1 MANKQITKTMK
12 RYLLITVS
20 LCIALLCGSSGAR
33 AADALTMNFSVTGYV
48 ASHLFDFQN
57 KKYDGTALANFEAL
71 NDLGV
76 TAQCSIGTAYG
87 TNNWY
92 DDTGNSRGLRLQAG
106 GGRWIQFTVDI
117 AKDDYIIINGAAAS
131 GTYGISMTDGESVTI
146 TGASN
151 YLCFKATKNATTLRL
166 TVNRYNYLL
175 QILVMSKDGSTQSA
189 DYTIN
194 YKCDGE
200 IVKTVSDNAVVG
212 SDISLLNSFWVDN
225 IKYMSEGGTVKI
237 SEGLNNFD
245 VSVRKANTFN
255 YSANAVLEDETVI
268 KELYSNSG
276 FEAETVYLPYP
287 KFINIDGTLYETTT
301 TNNECRKSLVLNNNE
316 TVNIVYKPTD
326 YKNILFFSEAEDIDG
341 MTATEDGYVKARCSN
356 AFGAYA
362 TSDISV
368 TSLPEGS
375 YKVYGFAWGN
385 AGTTFTINAGE
396 NAVASFGT
404 AASAVD
410 VSSGDAFDLTGNTEI
425 KIGEAGNAG
434 NSPHVLDFL
443 FIKALG
449 VKHTYSVKAV
459 SADGKVNETIAEG
472 VGYSLDN
479 ALTIPFKKYINVE
492 GTLYEAKP
500 IDANGKAYSTT
511 FTLDADKTIDITYEP
526 TGITNVVYFSE
537 GENIEGAIA
546 TSAGNNMATRSSN
559 AACGYIENDVT
570 LLNLPASNYI
580 ATMVCYSNS
589 SGGATQTFDFG
600 EAENYN
606 ATITGASNWTAFTK
620 EFSLESAKDIKWI
633 SSDAGNKNG
642 LDFIYIQDRGEYH
655 TYKVRGKI
663 EELEV
668 YEEIAEGDGY
678 ANDPA
683 ITIPV
688 KKYIEKLGTLYEAQP
703 IDDNYS
709 ITFTL
714 GQNVDEVISYTKTTI
729 TNVTMFEECED
740 FTVEGNWAVRG
751 MGNGNNV
758 TYSQDMI
765 GRLAKN
771 SYAYSSPAYEETN
784 YRVTIKGR
792 NQAGSSAGTLELK
805 LRDAEGNLSATIE
818 NLTWKAGENKEL
830 TSGVISIPIGSSVVF
845 FNNSADYNSNIEMD
859 YVYFQD
865 RGGKISYKLNAVDK
879 DGKLLQNLSEGY
891 SFENEPIQVVTG
903 YNKYVNVEGTL
914 YEAKPNT
921 DKAYLT
927 EFYLT
932 KDTVVNIVYE
942 PTEINNVVYLSEA
955 EGIANAS
962 SYDKANAN
970 VRCSNGKGAFF
981 ENDQAATSLTP
992 GNYRIV
998 GQVYGGDPEDDTK
1011 DWTFTISV
1019 GNDTI
1024 WSQRTTGSLTEH
1036 CDTFTIIEP
1045 ADVIVN
1051 KGGKGVNGKDVALL
1065 DYIYIQNLGD
1075 ENKFQLKAV
1084 SEDGA
1089 IDSLLATR
1097 TGYASDEAKYAYY
1110 PKYLEVNDTLYEAQP
1125 NEDGTYRV
1133 LYTTTANNTQ
1143 TISYTKT
1150 NIGEV
1155 VFLTEAEAIEGVTAV
1170 DEETCSDGK
1179 GAYAAEA
1186 VALTSLKAGYYK
1198 MAGALRGAEGTEFAV
1213 TVGNDTI
1220 WAAVTIADETA
1231 FAETEFEL
1239 TEDATLTIAAAGD
1252 ENALMDYF
1260 YIQVAEK
1267 QVEPEPEPDD
1277 YIDFTK
1283 SEGAKSTDENPEAG
1297 IVNDPMTLSG
1307 GSQIEAAEESA
1318 LNLWGNDEDG
1328 TELRVA
1334 EGMSF
1339 YVTPPAGEK
1348 ALHKIIIKGKALN
1361 LKASNGTLTEGEED
1375 TPEIEFETPQLLTEE
1390 SAQAR
1395 MANTTDVDE
1404 DPVDETEGEAEE
1416 NAEETL
1422 VWTGNINKV
1431 KFTAEADTRI
1441 SSIIVESEDADE
1453 NTETYSEEPEPEPEP
1468 AILTEAKELA
1478 EDADAVAVGKLTDAI
1493 AAFEENADEEALAAA
1508 VEQFKKD
1515 NTDSYIDMTNKVSTA
1530 KDKWTGAGGTAGRVT
1545 TATGESTP
1553 LVELYSSSSE
1563 GIKMS
1568 QTITGLENGL
1578 YRAQVFATSHNARGE
1593 DGAALE
1599 GTADDVAYVFAT
1611 SGENTN
1617 KSWITASGVTPGF
1630 LDGEQT
1636 EPVTIEPVEVEN
1648 GELTIGL
1655 ALDRAGQTGWHT
1667 IQIYS
1672 FEKLETAKGAWNV
1685 AKNELQEVIDEAT
1698 AKMET
1703 GGENGKE
1710 ELAEALEIAK
1720 AAKESNKLNIDE
1732 TLEAVA
1738 TLTAAFNAY
1747 TQANLLLAEGI
1758 YYAYDAATGKFL
1770 SRGADWGT
1778 RAVVDDY
1785 GTILNVTANSE
1796 EQYSLK
1802 GIDNNSTYGDDENMY
1817 ADANGDRSRTFTL
1830 TKVDNGFTLTN
1841 TSTGKFVTVDAENYT
1856 VNGNG
1861 ETGTVWQFLT
1871 MAERDAIVAENA
1883 QKAEKAVRETAGYAE
1898 DEELTMTEKSDTLT
1912 FKTGSAWTFTAIR
1925 SNSNAATND
1934 NGTEVYQGTG
1944 TFTQEVAD
1952 LKEGLYKVSIQGF
1965 YRDGAN
1971 GDVAANYDKGYN
1983 MSYVYLDANGT
1994 KIPVKSWGA
2003 ERTSDTAPNSMAEFA
2018 VVAAEGKYMSEGLAY
2033 VGSDGLLKLTVN
2045 VPAFITFG
2053 WFIADNVTYT
2063 MIKSNKPGYFVN
2075 EVVDGKIVRT
2085 TENNTNFGTVKV
2097 PYRHF
2102 NVVDG
2107 KLYSKGA
2114 TSKEYNYSFT
2124 FNEDGQTETISGYS
2138 ATDIEGVVFLSEGE
2152 DIKGLTVNN
2161 TGNTAVRSS
2170 NSASAY
2176 AAEEDVE
2183 ITKLPAGTYK
2193 LTAAIYD
2200 SAKNPNSMWYF
2211 IAGNDTIAKLNCT
2224 AVNYQEKSSEKFT
2237 LEAETSIKL
2246 AKGGSSTQGID
2257 LVYIQ
2262 AVEAETPIFSYT
2274 VNEVIGETV
2283 VRTTEGTDEKGAT
2296 VKVPFREYNVADGKL
2311 YKKGQISK
2319 EFNYSFKLNSDA
2331 QVENLE
2337 YSATS
2342 VENVVFLK
2350 EGEDIEGLT
2359 KINSGNSA
2367 IRSSN
2372 SAAGYAA
2379 EGNVEF
2385 VTLPAGIYKLTAGI
2399 YDSSKAPDSH
2409 WKFLAGEQE
2418 IADLNCTVVNIQ
2430 ELTSDEFTLTQETK
2444 LYIAQGG
2451 SASMGIDF
2459 IYIVKTGEAI
2469 PDGISILKNAAE
2481 KGAVYDMQ
2489 GRKQTG
2495 KLRTGLYIM
2504 DGKVISVK

>member
-1 MANKQITKTMK
+1 
-12 RYLLITVS
+12 
-20 LCIALLCGSSGAR
+20 
-33 AADALTMNFSVTGYV
+33 
-48 ASHLFDFQN
+48 
-57 KKYDGTALANFEAL
+57 
-71 NDLGV
+71 
-76 TAQCSIGTAYG
+76 
-87 TNNWY
+87 
-92 DDTGNSRGLRLQAG
+92 
-106 GGRWIQFTVDI
+106 
-117 AKDDYIIINGAAAS
+117 
-131 GTYGISMTDGESVTI
+131 
-146 TGASN
+146 
-151 YLCFKATKNATTLRL
+151 
-166 TVNRYNYLL
+166 
-175 QILVMSKDGSTQSA
+175 
-189 DYTIN
+189 
-194 YKCDGE
+194 
-200 IVKTVSDNAVVG
+200 
-212 SDISLLNSFWVDN
+212 
-225 IKYMSEGGTVKI
+225 
-237 SEGLNNFD
+237 
-245 VSVRKANTFN
+245 
-255 YSANAVLEDETVI
+255 
-268 KELYSNSG
+268 
-276 FEAETVYLPYP
+276 
-287 KFINIDGTLYETTT
+287 
-301 TNNECRKSLVLNNNE
+301 
-316 TVNIVYKPTD
+316 
-326 YKNILFFSEAEDIDG
+326 
-341 MTATEDGYVKARCSN
+341 
-356 AFGAYA
+356 
-362 TSDISV
+362 
-368 TSLPEGS
+368 
-375 YKVYGFAWGN
+375 
-385 AGTTFTINAGE
+385 
-396 NAVASFGT
+396 
-404 AASAVD
+404 
-410 VSSGDAFDLTGNTEI
+410 
-425 KIGEAGNAG
+425 
-434 NSPHVLDFL
+434 
-443 FIKALG
+443 
-449 VKHTYSVKAV
+449 
-459 SADGKVNETIAEG
+459 
-472 VGYSLDN
+472 
-479 ALTIPFKKYINVE
+479 
-492 GTLYEAKP
+492 
-500 IDANGKAYSTT
+500 
-511 FTLDADKTIDITYEP
+511 
-526 TGITNVVYFSE
+526 
-537 GENIEGAIA
+537 
-546 TSAGNNMATRSSN
+546 
-559 AACGYIENDVT
+559 
-570 LLNLPASNYI
+570 
-580 ATMVCYSNS
+580 
-589 SGGATQTFDFG
+589 
-600 EAENYN
+600 
-606 ATITGASNWTAFTK
+606 
-620 EFSLESAKDIKWI
+620 
-633 SSDAGNKNG
+633 
-642 LDFIYIQDRGEYH
+642 
-655 TYKVRGKI
+655 
-663 EELEV
+663 
-668 YEEIAEGDGY
+668 
-678 ANDPA
+678 
-683 ITIPV
+683 
-688 KKYIEKLGTLYEAQP
+688 
-703 IDDNYS
+703 
-709 ITFTL
+709 
-714 GQNVDEVISYTKTTI
+714 
-729 TNVTMFEECED
+729 
-740 FTVEGNWAVRG
+740 
-751 MGNGNNV
+751 
-758 TYSQDMI
+758 
-765 GRLAKN
+765 
-771 SYAYSSPAYEETN
+771 
-784 YRVTIKGR
+784 
-792 NQAGSSAGTLELK
+792 
-805 LRDAEGNLSATIE
+805 
-818 NLTWKAGENKEL
+818 
-830 TSGVISIPIGSSVVF
+830 
-845 FNNSADYNSNIEMD
+845 
-859 YVYFQD
+859 
-865 RGGKISYKLNAVDK
+865 
-879 DGKLLQNLSEGY
+879 
-891 SFENEPIQVVTG
+891 
-903 YNKYVNVEGTL
+903 
-914 YEAKPNT
+914 
-921 DKAYLT
+921 
-927 EFYLT
+927 
-932 KDTVVNIVYE
+932 
-942 PTEINNVVYLSEA
+942 
-955 EGIANAS
+955 
-962 SYDKANAN
+962 
-970 VRCSNGKGAFF
+970 
-981 ENDQAATSLTP
+981 
-992 GNYRIV
+992 
-998 GQVYGGDPEDDTK
+998 
-1011 DWTFTISV
+1011 
-1019 GNDTI
+1019 
-1024 WSQRTTGSLTEH
+1024 
-1036 CDTFTIIEP
+1036 
-1045 ADVIVN
+1045 
-1051 KGGKGVNGKDVALL
+1051 
-1065 DYIYIQNLGD
+1065 
-1075 ENKFQLKAV
+1075 
-1084 SEDGA
+1084 
-1089 IDSLLATR
+1089 
-1097 TGYASDEAKYAYY
+1097 
-1110 PKYLEVNDTLYEAQP
+1110 
-1125 NEDGTYRV
+1125 
-1133 LYTTTANNTQ
+1133 
-1143 TISYTKT
+1143 
-1150 NIGEV
+1150 
-1155 VFLTEAEAIEGVTAV
+1155 
-1170 DEETCSDGK
+1170 
-1179 GAYAAEA
+1179 
-1186 VALTSLKAGYYK
+1186 
-1198 MAGALRGAEGTEFAV
+1198 
-1213 TVGNDTI
+1213 
-1220 WAAVTIADETA
+1220 
-1231 FAETEFEL
+1231 
-1239 TEDATLTIAAAGD
+1239 
-1252 ENALMDYF
+1252 
-1260 YIQVAEK
+1260 
-1267 QVEPEPEPDD
+1267 
-1277 YIDFTK
+1277 
-1283 SEGAKSTDENPEAG
+1283 
-1297 IVNDPMTLSG
+1297 
-1307 GSQIEAAEESA
+1307 
-1318 LNLWGNDEDG
+1318 
-1328 TELRVA
+1328 
-1334 EGMSF
+1334 
-1339 YVTPPAGEK
+1339 
-1348 ALHKIIIKGKALN
+1348 
-1361 LKASNGTLTEGEED
+1361 
-1375 TPEIEFETPQLLTEE
+1375 
-1390 SAQAR
+1390 

-1404 DPVDETEGEAEE
+1404 DAVDETEDEAEE

-1441 SSIIVESEDADE
+1441 SSITVESEDADE

-1545 TATGESTP
+1545 TVTGESTP

-1720 AAKESNKLNIDE
+1720 AAKESNKLNVDE

-1817 ADANGDRSRTFTL
+1817 ADANGNRSRTFTL
-1830 TKVDNGFTLTN
+1830 TKADGGFTLTN

-1925 SNSNAATND
+1925 SNSIAATND

-2003 ERTSDTAPNSMAEFA
+2003 ERTSDTAPNTMAEFA
-2018 VVAAEGKYMSEGLAY
+2018 VVAAEGKYVSEGLAY

-2063 MIKSNKPGYFVN
+2063 MIKSNKPGYIVN

-2399 YDSSKAPDSH
+2399 YDSSRTPDSH

-2430 ELTSDEFTLTQETK
+2430 ELTSDEFTLTEETK